1 MNLSPLDVG
10 VVCAYIMLVFS
21 IAVYANI
28 FMKRVS
34 LGRKRQ
40 KGITAIEN
48 HYLAGKTLSFW
59 EISLSTL
66 AAEFSALAFI
76 AIPSYVYFEN
86 LNYIKFVI
94 GACISRLIISQYF
107 LPHIYGKGLTIFEVI
122 SQGLNP
128 EDVST
133 KEQRQGRR
141 TFAAIYL
148 VTKVIGVSL
157 KLLGGATLISYFFD
171 ISLFVAIMIISM
183 MTYLYIILGGLKA
196 VVRTDMLQAVVF
208 VSGAIAAH
216 FLIGRMTDTSWIELA
231 HYGWINGKFN
241 PLTTSGVI
249 SFIFGIL
256 AGLAYDAA
264 THGVDQDLTQ
274 KLMGAKDMQ
283 TAKKALRFTAILSL
297 LVNILFLTLGVI
309 IWSYFTKNGVEL
321 PNISKT
327 FIYIIENH
335 FPSPM
340 KGLMLASILAACM
353 STLDSSINALS
364 AVFWNDLMG
373 EKKAKFFKIYI
384 NLDNFIITIS
394 VVIVAYIFSLLPQEI
409 NKFGSYFAY
418 LSTAP
423 LLALFLGRFILARWI
438 KFNFSA
444 LLVFMSFVIAF
455 LGISLTHFRIGLN
468 PQLSILS
475 GIASAFFCLWIF
487 SKVVSFLS
495 PQKVDN
501 ET

>member
-1 MNLSPLDVG
+1 MNLSSLDVS
-10 VVCAYIMLVFS
+10 VVCAYILLVFS
-21 IAVYANI
+21 IAIYANI

-40 KGITAIEN
+40 KGITPIEN

-86 LNYIKFVI
+86 LNYLKFVI

-122 SQGLNP
+122 AQGLKN
-128 EDVST
+128 EETSN
-133 KEQRQGRR
+133 KEQKQGKR
-141 TFAAIYL
+141 TFAGIYL
-148 VTKVIGVSL
+148 ITKVIGVSL

-171 ISLFVAIMIISM
+171 ISLFVAIMVISM

-196 VVRTDMLQAVVF
+196 VVRTDMVQAIVF
-208 VSGAIAAH
+208 VSGAVVAH
-216 FLIGRMTDTSWIELA
+216 ILIGHISQNSWFELA
-231 HYGWINGKFN
+231 QFGWENGKFN
-241 PLTTSGVI
+241 PFTTSGLM
-249 SFIFGIL
+249 SFVFGIL

-274 KLMGAKDMQ
+274 KLMGARNAQ
-283 TAKKALRFTAILSL
+283 IAKRALRFTAILSFF
-297 LVNILFLTLGVI
+297 VNILFLSLGVI
-309 IWSYFTKNGVEL
+309 IWSYFTKKGVSV
-321 PNISKT
+321 PNATKT
-327 FIYIIENH
+327 FTYIIENH

-340 KGLMLASILAACM
+340 KGLMIASILAACM

-364 AVFWNDLMG
+364 AVFWNDIMG
-373 EKKAKFFKIYI
+373 EHKAKYFRIYI

-394 VVIVAYIFSLLPQEI
+394 IVIVAYIFSLLPVEV

-423 LLALFLGRFILARWI
+423 LLALFLGRFSLARWI
-438 KFNFSA
+438 TFNFSP

-455 LGISLTHFRIGLN
+455 LGISLTHFRFGLN

-475 GIASAFFCLWIF
+475 GIASAFLFLWIF